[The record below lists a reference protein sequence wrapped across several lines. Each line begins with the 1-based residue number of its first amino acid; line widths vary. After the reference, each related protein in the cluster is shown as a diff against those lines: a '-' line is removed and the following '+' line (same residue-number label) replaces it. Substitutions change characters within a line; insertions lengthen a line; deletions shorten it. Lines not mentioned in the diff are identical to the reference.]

1 MAKAGKKRKIKFWRY
16 YEQWIETYKHGSV
29 AGVTYAK
36 YALAATYVK
45 KFLPSV
51 MLDQLTRDDIQLMI
65 NRYGATHEIATVRDF
80 FHCIE
85 GSLQDAVY
93 EGWIDRDP
101 CYKVQMKSFVK
112 KRHKRKK
119 WLEADEVKRL
129 EKQLKDDTTG
139 YGDFLDFILRT
150 GVRFAE
156 ALGITPKDID
166 LKKQTVYINK
176 TMNYKSTCNDGQYDY
191 GEMMPTKNKYSVRIL
206 SLDDQALADI
216 EEHLKDVDENESII
230 QHWYDHYYYS
240 EQALIRKGHAK
251 IFNSTWNKVLKDM
264 CIKADVHPISV
275 HGLRHTHASLLIANQ
290 VSIQSVAKRLGHA
303 NTETTQQT
311 YIHLLDKLANE
322 DRNKIKRI
330 MQTI

>member
-1 MAKAGKKRKIKFWRY
+1 MARAGQKRKIKFWRY

-29 AGVTYAK
+29 AGVTYVK
-36 YALAATYVK
+36 YQMTARNIK
-45 KFLPSV
+45 KLMPDV

-65 NRYGATHEIATVRDF
+65 NRYGTTHKIQTVRDF
-80 FHCIE
+80 FHHVE
-85 GSLQDAVY
+85 GPLQDAVY

-101 CYKVQMKSFVK
+101 CYKVQMKSFIK

-129 EKQLKDDTTG
+129 GKELKADNTG

-150 GVRFAE
+150 GLRFAE
-156 ALGITPKDID
+156 ALGVTPKDID
-166 LKKQTVYINK
+166 LQKQTVYINK
-176 TMNYKSTCNDGQYDY
+176 TMNYKSTSNDGQYAY

-206 SLDDQALADI
+206 SLDDQALTDI
-216 EEHLKDVDENESII
+216 TKHLKGVSENESII

-240 EQALIRKGHAK
+240 EEELAEKGHAK

-264 CIKADVHPISV
+264 CIKANAHPITV
-275 HGLRHTHASLLIANQ
+275 HGLRHTHASLLIANR

-322 DRNKIKRI
+322 DRNKIKEV